1 MENYKAE
8 SFILTQ
14 ECSSKDLKCS
24 HQFFIFIFHLQPGS
38 DTIPG
43 VKESSSLALFCQ
55 IVYEDTNKV
64 DGEKDD
70 DVGSNLLPLSEKSQL
85 RVHDN
90 NANDG
95 VEA

>member
-1 MENYKAE
+1 M
-8 SFILTQ
+8 
-14 ECSSKDLKCS
+14 
-24 HQFFIFIFHLQPGS
+24 
-38 DTIPG
+38 
-43 VKESSSLALFCQ
+43 
-55 IVYEDTNKV
+55 YEDTNEV

-70 DVGSNLLPLSEKSQL
+70 DVGGHLLPLSEKSQL